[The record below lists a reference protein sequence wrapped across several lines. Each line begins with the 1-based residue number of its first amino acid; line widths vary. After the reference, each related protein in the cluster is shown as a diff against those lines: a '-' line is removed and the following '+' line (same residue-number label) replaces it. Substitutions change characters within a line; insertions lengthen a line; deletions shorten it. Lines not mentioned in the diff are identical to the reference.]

1 MTILNPFIMK
11 RILTV
16 IIAAAA
22 AISLCSA
29 QDISPNITV
38 KDLSGDTVLM
48 SDVLKDDVVIVSFWA
63 TWCKPCQNE
72 LDALAEIEDTWAD
85 RLRVV
90 AISTDD
96 ARSIAKVKS
105 TVKAKMWPYE
115 VYTDENSELA
125 KSLNINSIPFVM
137 IIVGGE
143 TVYTHT
149 GYTPGSERL
158 LVEKALGYVK
168 QGSF

>member
-1 MTILNPFIMK
+1 MKKFLAVCVSIL
-11 RILTV
+11 
-16 IIAAAA
+16 AAAA
-22 AISLCSA
+22 VCSA
-29 QDISPNITV
+29 QDISPNIAV
-38 KDLSGDTVLM
+38 KDLSGTSALM
-48 SDVLKDDVVIVSFWA
+48 KDVLKDDVVIVSFWA

-90 AISTDD
+90 AISIDD
-96 ARSIAKVKS
+96 ARSVARVRS

-125 KSLNINSIPFVM
+125 KSLNISSIPFVM
-137 IIVGGE
+137 IVADGK
-143 TVYTHT
+143 TVYSHT

-158 LVEKALGYVK
+158 LVEKAL
-168 QGSF
+168 SFIKK

>member
-1 MTILNPFIMK
+1 MKKIISIL
-11 RILTV
+11 V
-16 IIAAAA
+16 AAVAAAA
-22 AISLCSA
+22 LCQA
-29 QDISPNITV
+29 QEISPNAIV
-38 KDLSGDTVLM
+38 KDLSGNSIQM
-48 SDVLKDDVVIVSFWA
+48 GDVLKDDVVIVSFWA

-85 RLRVV
+85 KIRVV

-96 ARSIAKVKS
+96 ARSASKVKS

-125 KSLNINSIPFVM
+125 KSLNISTIPFVM
-137 IIVGGE
+137 IVSGGK
-143 TVYTHT
+143 TVYSHT

-158 LVEKALGYVK
+158 LVEDALSYLK
-168 QGSF
+168 K

>member
-1 MTILNPFIMK
+1 MIYRNGIMK
-11 RILTV
+11 KIISILV
-16 IIAAAA
+16 AAVAAAA
-22 AISLCSA
+22 LCQA
-29 QDISPNITV
+29 QEISPNAIV
-38 KDLSGDTVLM
+38 KDLSGNSVLM
-48 SDVLKDDVVIVSFWA
+48 GDVLKNDVVIVSFWA

-90 AISTDD
+90 AISIDD
-96 ARSIAKVKS
+96 ARSVARVRS

-125 KSLNINSIPFVM
+125 KSLNISSIPFVM
-137 IIVGGE
+137 IVDDGK
-143 TVYTHT
+143 TVYSHT

-158 LVEKALGYVK
+158 LVEKAL
-168 QGSF
+168 SFIKK

>member
-125 KSLNINSIPFVM
+125 KSLNINSIPFGM

-143 TVYTHT
+143 TVYSHT

>member
-1 MTILNPFIMK
+1 MKKFLTIL
-11 RILTV
+11 TAA
-16 IIAAAA
+16 IAA
-22 AISLCSA
+22 ITVCSA

-38 KDLSGDTVLM
+38 KDLSGNNVLM
-48 SDVLKDDVVIVSFWA
+48 GDVLKDDVVIVSFWA

-72 LDALAEIEDTWAD
+72 LDALAEIEDTWAESI
-85 RLRVV
+85 RVV

-96 ARSIAKVKS
+96 ARSVARVKS

-125 KSLNINSIPFVM
+125 KSLNISSIPFVM
-137 IIVGGE
+137 IITGGK
-143 TVYTHT
+143 TVYSHT

-158 LVEKALGYVK
+158 LVEKALSYVK
-168 QGSF
+168 

>member
-1 MTILNPFIMK
+1 MK
-11 RILTV
+11 RFLAICLLV
-16 IIAAAA
+16 FAAAV
-22 AISLCSA
+22 CRA
-29 QDISPNITV
+29 QDISPNMTV
-38 KDLSGDTVLM
+38 KDLSGNPVLM
-48 SDVLKDDVVIVSFWA
+48 KDVLKDDVVVVSFWA

-90 AISTDD
+90 AISIDD
-96 ARSIAKVKS
+96 ARSVARVRS

-125 KSLNINSIPFVM
+125 KSLNISSIPFVM
-137 IIVGGE
+137 IVDDGK
-143 TVYTHT
+143 TVYSHT

-158 LVEKALGYVK
+158 LVEKAL
-168 QGSF
+168 SFIKK